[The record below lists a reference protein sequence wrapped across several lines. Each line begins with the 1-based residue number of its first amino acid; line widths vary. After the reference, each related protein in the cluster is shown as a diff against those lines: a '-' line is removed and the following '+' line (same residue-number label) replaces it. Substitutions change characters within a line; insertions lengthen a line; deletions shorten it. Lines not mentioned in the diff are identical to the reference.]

1 LDKQQ
6 EGCEKDMD
14 FASTKKR
21 ASVSDDQ
28 ALWSLGGTHFLND
41 LMTSVVPA
49 LLPLFKDVFHL
60 SYTQAGLI
68 LLVSSLT
75 SSVTQPV
82 FGYISDQHPRPW
94 LLPVGTLITGVGLAL
109 SGLMPSYTMLLVAI
123 ALSGLGSGLFHPE
136 ASRGAHLGAGTR
148 KGRAQAI
155 FQVGGN
161 AGQAFGPLMLPLFL
175 LATGI
180 KGTSV
185 FLLAG
190 LIGAF
195 FMARLIPWYKLNLVE
210 EGRKAKKRPRGKTNI
225 PGLVLLVTVVIFR
238 SFAQIGIAGFLPF
251 FYLHQG
257 VPLRTGDLLTFFFLL
272 AGALGTFL
280 GGRFSDQLGYKW
292 LLFGSMFVTI
302 PFAWALPHVH
312 GILAI
317 IDLFL
322 LGFFVLSSFAV
333 TVVYGQLLLPDKVG
347 LASGLMIGLSIGA
360 GGIGAALLGWVS
372 DIYGITTVFNLF
384 VILPLLGAILTL
396 FVPSEKRLVQEG

>member
-1 LDKQQ
+1 
-6 EGCEKDMD
+6 MD
-14 FASTKKR
+14 FAATKKR
-21 ASVSDDQ
+21 SSVSDDQ
-28 ALWSLGGTHFLND
+28 ALWSLGGAHFLND

-60 SYTQAGLI
+60 TYTQAGII

-82 FGYISDQHPRPW
+82 FGYISDKHPRPW

-109 SGLMPSYTMLLVAI
+109 SGLMPTYPLLLLMI

-161 AGQAFGPLMLPLFL
+161 TGQAFGPLMIPLFL

-180 KGTSV
+180 KGTSW
-185 FLLAG
+185 FILAG
-190 LIGAF
+190 LLGAF
-195 FMARLIPWYKLNLVE
+195 FMGRLLPWYRVNLVE
-210 EGRKAKKRPRGKTNI
+210 EGRKAKKRIKGKTNV
-225 PGLVLLVTVVIFR
+225 PGLVILVIVVIFR

-251 FYLHQG
+251 FYLNQG
-257 VPLRTGDLLTFFFLL
+257 VPLRTGDVLTFLFLL

-312 GILAI
+312 GLLSI
-317 IDLFL
+317 IVLFL

-360 GGIGAALLGWVS
+360 GGIGAAILGWVS
-372 DIYGITTVFNLF
+372 DNYGITTVFNLF
-384 VILPLLGAILTL
+384 VILPLIGAVLTL
-396 FVPSEKRLVQEG
+396 FVPSEKKLIQAD

>member
-1 LDKQQ
+1 
-6 EGCEKDMD
+6 MD

-21 ASVSDDQ
+21 SSVSDEQ

-49 LLPLFKDVFHL
+49 LLPLFKEVFHL
-60 SYTQAGLI
+60 SYTQAGII

-82 FGYISDQHPRPW
+82 FGYISDKHPRPW
-94 LLPVGTLITGVGLAL
+94 LLPVGTLITGLGLAL
-109 SGLMPSYTMLLVAI
+109 SGWMPSYPMLLLAI

-136 ASRGAHLGAGTR
+136 ASRGAHLGAGNR

-161 AGQAFGPLMLPLFL
+161 TGQAFGPLMLPLFL

-180 KGTSV
+180 KGSSW

-190 LIGAF
+190 VLGAF
-195 FMARLIPWYKLNLVE
+195 FMARLIPWYRLNLVE
-210 EGRKAKKRPRGKTNI
+210 EGRKAKKRLKGKTNV
-225 PGLVLLVTVVIFR
+225 PGLVILVVVVIFR

-257 VPLRTGDLLTFFFLL
+257 VPLRTGDLLTFLFLL

-302 PFAWALPHVH
+302 PFAWTLPHVH

-317 IDLFL
+317 IDLFF

-360 GGIGAALLGWVS
+360 GGIGAALLGWIS
-372 DIYGITTVFNLF
+372 DVYGITTVFDLF
-384 VILPLLGAILTL
+384 VILPLIGAILTL
-396 FVPSEKRLVQEG
+396 FVPSEKKLIQEG